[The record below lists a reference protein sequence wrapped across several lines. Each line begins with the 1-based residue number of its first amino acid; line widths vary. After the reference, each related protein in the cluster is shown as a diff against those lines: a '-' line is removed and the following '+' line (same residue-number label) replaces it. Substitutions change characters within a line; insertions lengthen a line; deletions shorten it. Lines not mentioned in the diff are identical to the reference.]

1 MMTMNLKI
9 NGMSCSHC
17 EKRVAESLRKIGVAE
32 STVSAKTGSA
42 RVTFD
47 PAKISVP
54 MLEKA
59 VSDAGYQVV
68 SATEACC

>member
-1 MMTMNLKI
+1 MKTVDLKI
-9 NGMSCSHC
+9 KGMGCSHC
-17 EKRVAESLRKIGVAE
+17 EKRVADSLRKIGVLE

-47 PAKISVP
+47 PAKISVD

-59 VSDAGYQVV
+59 VSDAGYQVIGV
-68 SATEACC
+68 SEA